1 MRKTFTLLGASVV
14 VFGFM
19 NGASEARLVRYEI
32 NGKQYSYSTNNI
44 AQTAEAK
51 KRIAAAKAA
60 EAAKSKADAE
70 KSKNPLAAA
79 FGSKAQKEAEETE
92 KQLQQIL
99 ADKTPADEA
108 EKPAVKFSSERNVKI
123 ADKIS
128 DKTPEKPARQ
138 IIVTKPP
145 PKAVAPILAQA
156 VATPRIVPVV
166 AEPLNTEA
174 AAKLKSITFN
184 VESGIRTIIKVDGTI
199 EEEPFDSRVL
209 SYLMPELENA
219 NSLVAFVKQ
228 LRRLS
233 QEEATGSI
241 RTSVAEPELARD
253 R

>member
-14 VFGFM
+14 IFGIM
-19 NGASEARLVRYEI
+19 NSAGEARLVRYEI

-60 EAAKSKADAE
+60 EAAKAKAVAE
-70 KSKNPLAAA
+70 KSKFPLTAA
-79 FGSKAQKEAEETE
+79 FGSQAQKDAEETE

-99 ADKTPADEA
+99 AGKSPADETEEPFVKVSSNRDGKA
-108 EKPAVKFSSERNVKI
+108 QDKPS
-123 ADKIS
+123 
-128 DKTPEKPARQ
+128 RQ
-138 IIVTKPP
+138 ATASKPP
-145 PKAVAPILAQA
+145 QKAVAPIRSQA
-156 VATPRIVPVV
+156 MSLPRVVPVV
-166 AEPLNTEA
+166 AEPLDA
-174 AAKLKSITFN
+174 AAATKLKSITFN

-209 SYLMPELENA
+209 SYLIPELENA
-219 NSLVAFVKQ
+219 NSLVAFVRQ
-228 LRRLS
+228 LRQLS

-241 RTSVAEPELARD
+241 RTSVAEPELVRD

>member
-14 VFGFM
+14 IFGIM
-19 NGASEARLVRYEI
+19 NSAGEARLVRYEI

-60 EAAKSKADAE
+60 EAAKAKAVAE
-70 KSKNPLAAA
+70 KSKFPLTAA
-79 FGSKAQKEAEETE
+79 FGSQAQKDAEETE
-92 KQLQQIL
+92 KQLRQIL
-99 ADKTPADEA
+99 AKAPADEA
-108 EKPAVKFSSERNVKI
+108 EEPFVKVSSDRDGKAQDKPS
-123 ADKIS
+123 
-128 DKTPEKPARQ
+128 RQ
-138 IIVTKPP
+138 ATVSKPP
-145 PKAVAPILAQA
+145 QKAVAPIRSQA
-156 VATPRIVPVV
+156 VSLPRIVPVV
-166 AEPLNTEA
+166 AEPLDA
-174 AAKLKSITFN
+174 AAATKLKSITFN

-209 SYLMPELENA
+209 SYLIPELENA

-228 LRRLS
+228 LRQLS